1 TSAVTRSGVTW
12 TSAGRGLVR
21 RPAGLRCLAGVS
33 VRVGAGVLGRC
44 RRFSTRLTSG
54 TALASPSRRLIS
66 SGVRT
71 SPRSQTTPPTTLTS
85 MWPLG
90 TVGSRNSSVSTLRAI
105 VTSSRAFGAVVRWR
119 SGRLVVARRLGDSLA
134 AAGLGR
140 EAVVGQVERADRAGL
155 DLVGIQDHPYQR
167 RFLETFSLLAFL
179 AARTSRI
186 RLFPDVANLPLRRP
200 AVLAKA
206 GATIDLL
213 SGGRFELGLGAG
225 AFWEAIGALGGPVRS
240 PGESVEALEEAIA
253 VIRAM
258 WSGERSVSFDGSHY
272 SLSGLHP
279 GPAPAHPIGIWLGA
293 YGPRMVRL
301 TGRL

>member
-1 TSAVTRSGVTW
+1 MTGVEF
-12 TSAGRGLVR
+12 
-21 RPAGLRCLAGVS
+21 GVF
-33 VRVGAGVLGRC
+33 VVPD
-44 RRFSTRLTSG
+44 
-54 TALASPSRRLIS
+54 AS
-66 SGVRT
+66 
-71 SPRSQTTPPTTLTS
+71 
-85 MWPLG
+85 
-90 TVGSRNSSVSTLRAI
+90 
-105 VTSSRAFGAVVRWR
+105 
-119 SGRLVVARRLGDSLA
+119 
-134 AAGLGR
+134 GR

-206 GATIDLL
+206 AATIDLL

-258 WSGERSVSFDGSHY
+258 WSGERSVSLDGRFY
-272 SLSGLHP
+272 SLAGANT
-279 GPAPAHPIGIWLGA
+279 GPAPAHDIGIWLGA

-301 TGRL
+301 TGRLADGWIPSLPRMPLADVPARQEAIDEAARRAGRDPAQVRRVANVSPGNGFLDGPVEEQVEQLVGLVRELRFEAFVFPLGEDPARDIERLAGEVAPGVRSALGQS